1 MTANASEL
9 RSGKG
14 HRDENF
20 PVASVFIPKE
30 CRAPILAFYEFVRTA
45 DDVADH
51 ATLSPDEKVSLLD
64 AMERDLLGQS
74 DGSPQAVALRTILD
88 ARKLSPVHAQ
98 DLLKA
103 FRLDATKKR
112 YKDWDDLIAYC
123 AWSAMPVGR
132 FVLDVHGESRMTWG
146 ASDKICAA
154 LQINNHLQ
162 DCANDYRNLDRVYI
176 PQDAMAATGTS
187 VEALRAEKASP
198 QMLACIRNV
207 AKRTRGLLN
216 DGDILPVQVDSFRL
230 GMEISAIQTMAFKIN
245 DLLLTRDPLSENVHL
260 SKAGK
265 VGQLLFGALK
275 AAMRRMARP
284 NAPVSASQQ

>member
-1 MTANASEL
+1 MTANANEL

-20 PVASVFIPKE
+20 PVASKLIPPQ

-64 AMERDLLGQS
+64 ALERDLLGHS

-88 ARKLSPVHAQ
+88 ARKLSPIHAQ

-103 FRLDATKKR
+103 FRLDATKLR
-112 YKDWDDLIAYC
+112 YRDWDDLIAYC

-132 FVLDVHGESRMTWG
+132 FVLDVHGESRATWP
-146 ASDKICAA
+146 ASDAICAA

-162 DCANDYRNLDRVYI
+162 DCGNDYRNLNRVYI
-176 PQDAMAATGTS
+176 PQDAMAAAGTG
-187 VEALRAEKASP
+187 VEALGAEKSTP
-198 QMLACIRNV
+198 QMLQCIHNV
-207 AKRTRGLLN
+207 ARRTRGLLD
-216 DGDILPVQVDSFRL
+216 DGEGLAIQVESFRL
-230 GMEISAIQTMAFKIN
+230 GMEVSAIHTMALKIN
-245 DLLLTRDPLSENVHL
+245 DLLLARDPLSENVHL

-265 VGQLLFGALK
+265 AGQALLGALK
-275 AAMRRMARP
+275 ACMRRIARP
-284 NAPVSASQQ
+284 SAPVSAPRP